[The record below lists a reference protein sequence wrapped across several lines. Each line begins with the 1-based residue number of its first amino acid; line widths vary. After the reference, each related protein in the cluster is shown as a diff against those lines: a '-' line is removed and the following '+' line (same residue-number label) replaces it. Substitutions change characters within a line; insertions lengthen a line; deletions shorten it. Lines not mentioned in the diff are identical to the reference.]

1 MCVRGRGRKFG
12 VNFVKK
18 IFEKFC
24 RIKNRAYLCTRNQ
37 MMIDAS
43 LAQLVEHDTLNVGV
57 QGSSPWRC
65 TESTIFEAERFGDGV
80 FYFTKYI
87 IIKIL

>member
-1 MCVRGRGRKFG
+1 MCVRGHERKFG

-43 LAQLVEHDTLNVGV
+43 PAQLVEHDTLNVGG
-57 QGSSPWRC
+57 QGSSPWGGTKR
-65 TESTIFEAERFGDGV
+65 ESKGSRFFCKFRPVRMTG
-80 FYFTKYI
+80 
-87 IIKIL
+87 